1 MTDESPGPIDFSAL
15 DPCRNQL
22 RWGHTV
28 DNLAARAL
36 AERRKRTSIEYQLL
50 SLGRPVLAVAAAF
63 CLMIWTA
70 GYFVSARR
78 SPTATPT
85 TAPALQIAAW
95 AANNR
100 IPESSELSGTLGG
113 NP

>member
-15 DPCRNQL
+15 DPVRNQL
-22 RWGHTV
+22 RWARTI

-50 SLGRPVLAVAAAF
+50 TWGRPVLAVAAAF

-78 SPTATPT
+78 STAAIPT

-95 AANNR
+95 AANDS
-100 IPESSELSGTLGG
+100 IPESSELSVTLGG